1 MQLPGKVQSTW
12 LSPLKYFLQTTP
24 LPHILIYPM
33 SFRFEESEELSLK
46 AISII
51 AIEICAVQSSATH

>member
-1 MQLPGKVQSTW
+1 
-12 LSPLKYFLQTTP
+12 
-24 LPHILIYPM
+24 M